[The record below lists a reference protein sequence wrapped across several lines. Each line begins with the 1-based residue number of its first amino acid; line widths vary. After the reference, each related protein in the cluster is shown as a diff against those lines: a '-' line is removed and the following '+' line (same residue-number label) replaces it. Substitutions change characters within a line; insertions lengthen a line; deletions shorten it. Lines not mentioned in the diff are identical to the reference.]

1 MFRQTCQSVRAD
13 QVESPGSLS
22 HSSPLNFI
30 GDWPIDNAMFR
41 SLIPRFADIP
51 EDAGDNAPLRLQ
63 HYGNRILALMLLL
76 LHAAFVWGQGEL
88 WGQAMVLAHYGAF
101 LLWQPFFSGQQ
112 RLPWHR
118 TLGVLLVGASLAGLN
133 NVWVASLWC
142 VILSGLLGAVA
153 VTLPTV
159 RERMGLWA
167 AVLYLLLLLFVW
179 LLPQGYGLPVRQI
192 SQVAFWRDSLLLLPL
207 AVLLF
212 PSPRLSRGGSAVDLL
227 YALMFVLIIG
237 VLALGSYVA
246 MHLRHSD
253 YAGSL
258 ALSMSTLVATLLI
271 FAWLWEPRGGTFG
284 LRDLFSRYVLS
295 LGLPLE
301 EWLKQLSDAA
311 EQQPEPDVFLRSAMA
326 GFTHLPWSTGVTWR
340 TPVTSGTL
348 GEQSRHATSFTHLE
362 VEVTFYTETTVNPAF
377 ALHLRLLTEIIGYFY
392 AAKTRERAMR
402 ANAYSQAIFETGS
415 RLTHDVKN
423 LLQSL
428 KTLCSA
434 AEHSRPEQAMSLQTL
449 MQRQLPQMAKRLE
462 ITLDKLKAPEK
473 ALDTNQIQARE
484 WWRVLKA
491 RYARE
496 ELRFVMDDPNATT
509 WLPQEL
515 FDSVA
520 DNLVQNALRKRV
532 GQPDVRVSVALE
544 TRRQLSLTVCDNG
557 ETVPEEVKDKLFHA
571 PVSTYDGLGI
581 GLYQAA
587 KQAAST
593 GYRLELTSNSDEE
606 VCFSLT
612 KDE

>member
-1 MFRQTCQSVRAD
+1 MSSAHAPISAASHEV
-13 QVESPGSLS
+13 SLDVG
-22 HSSPLNFI
+22 PV
-30 GDWPIDNAMFR
+30 
-41 SLIPRFADIP
+41 
-51 EDAGDNAPLRLQ
+51 RLQ

-76 LHAAFVWGQGEL
+76 LHAAFVWGQDEL
-88 WGQAMVLAHYGAF
+88 WGQAVVLAHYGVF

-118 TLGVLLVGASLAGLN
+118 TLGVLLVGVALAGLH
-133 NVWVASLWC
+133 NVWVATLWC
-142 VILSGLLGAVA
+142 VMLAGLLGAVA
-153 VTLPTV
+153 VTLPSV
-159 RERMGLWA
+159 RERLGLWA

-179 LLPQGYGLPVRQI
+179 LLPQGYGLPVRHI
-192 SQVAFWRDSLLLLPL
+192 SQVEFWRDSLLLLPL
-207 AVLLF
+207 AAVFF

-246 MHLRHSD
+246 MHLRQSD
-253 YAGSL
+253 YASSL
-258 ALSMSTLVATLLI
+258 LLSMSTLAATLLI
-271 FAWLWEPRGGTFG
+271 FAWLWEPRGGSSG
-284 LRDLFSRYVLS
+284 LRNMFSRYVLS

-311 EQQPEPDVFLRSAMA
+311 EQQPEPDIFLRDAMT

-340 TPVTSGTL
+340 TPASSGFL
-348 GEQSRHATSFTHLE
+348 GEQSKHAASFTHLE
-362 VEVTFYTETTVNPAF
+362 VEVTFYTESPVNPAF

-402 ANAYSQAIFETGS
+402 ANAYTQAIFETGS

-434 AEHSRPEQAMSLQTL
+434 AEHSRPEQAMSLQSL

-462 ITLDKLKAPEK
+462 ITLDKLKAPER

-496 ELRFVMDDPNATT
+496 NLRFTVDDVNATV

-520 DNLVQNALRKRV
+520 DNLVQNALRKCV
-532 GQPDVRVSVALE
+532 GQPDVSVSVDLK
-544 TRRQLSLTVCDNG
+544 TQPHPCLTVCDSG
-557 ETVPEEVKDKLFHA
+557 EAVPEEVKDKLFHA

-581 GLYQAA
+581 GLYQAT
-587 KQAAST
+587 KQAASQ
-593 GYRLELTSNSDEE
+593 GYRLELAVNREGE
-606 VCFSLT
+606 VCFSLM
-612 KDE
+612 KSE

>member
-1 MFRQTCQSVRAD
+1 MSSANTPFLS
-13 QVESPGSLS
+13 ESPQV
-22 HSSPLNFI
+22 I
-30 GDWPIDNAMFR
+30 TDM
-41 SLIPRFADIP
+41 
-51 EDAGDNAPLRLQ
+51 APLRLQ

-76 LHAAFVWGQGEL
+76 LHAAFVWGQDDL
-88 WGQAMVLAHYGAF
+88 WGQAVVLAHYGAF

-118 TLGVLLVGASLAGLN
+118 TLGVLLVGASLAGLH
-133 NVWVASLWC
+133 NVWVAALWC
-142 VILSGLLGAVA
+142 VMLAGLLGAVA
-153 VTLPTV
+153 VTLPSV
-159 RERMGLWA
+159 RERLGLWS

-179 LLPQGYGLPVRQI
+179 LLPQCYGLPVRQV
-192 SQVAFWRDSLLLLPL
+192 SQVVFWRDGLLLLPL
-207 AVLLF
+207 AAALF
-212 PSPRLSRGGSAVDLL
+212 PSPRLSRGGLAVDLL

-246 MHLRHSD
+246 MHLRQSD
-253 YAGSL
+253 YASSL
-258 ALSMSTLVATLLI
+258 LLSTSTLAATLLI
-271 FAWLWEPRGGTFG
+271 FAWLWQPRGGSSG
-284 LRDLFSRYVLS
+284 LRNLFSRYVLS

-340 TPVTSGTL
+340 TPDCNGSL
-348 GEQSRHATSFTHLE
+348 GQKSRYATSFTHLE
-362 VEVTFYTETTVNPAF
+362 VEVTFYTETQVNPAF

-402 ANAYSQAIFETGS
+402 ANAYTQAIFETGS

-434 AEHSRPEQAMSLQTL
+434 AEHSLPEQAMSLQSL

-484 WWRVLKA
+484 WWRILKA

-496 ELRFVMDDPNATT
+496 ELRFNMDEPNATV

-532 GQPDVRVSVALE
+532 GQPDVAVRVELE
-544 TRRQLSLTVCDNG
+544 TQPTPCLTVCDSG
-557 ETVPEEVKDKLFHA
+557 EAVPPEVKDKLFHA

-581 GLYQAA
+581 GLYQAT
-587 KQAAST
+587 KQAASL
-593 GYRLELTSNSDEE
+593 GYRLELSSNREGE
-606 VCFSLT
+606 VCFSLM
-612 KDE
+612 KGEA

>member
-1 MFRQTCQSVRAD
+1 MSIANTPHPI
-13 QVESPGSLS
+13 E
-22 HSSPLNFI
+22 PLDV
-30 GDWPIDNAMFR
+30 GAEM
-41 SLIPRFADIP
+41 
-51 EDAGDNAPLRLQ
+51 GPLRLQ
-63 HYGNRILALMLLL
+63 HYGNRILAVMLLL

-88 WGQAMVLAHYGAF
+88 WGQAVVLAHYGAF

-118 TLGVLLVGASLAGLN
+118 ALGVLLVGAALAGLH
-133 NVWVASLWC
+133 NVWVAALWS
-142 VILSGLLGAVA
+142 VMLAGLLGAVA
-153 VTLPTV
+153 VTLPSI
-159 RERMGLWA
+159 RERLGLWS

-179 LLPQGYGLPVRQI
+179 LLPQGYGLPVRQVG
-192 SQVAFWRDSLLLLPL
+192 QVAYWRDSLLLLPL
-207 AVLLF
+207 VVMLF

-227 YALMFVLIIG
+227 YALMFVLILG

-246 MHLRHSD
+246 MNLRQSD
-253 YAGSL
+253 YAESL
-258 ALSMSTLVATLLI
+258 LLSMGTLAATLLI
-271 FAWLWEPRGGTFG
+271 FAWLWEPRGGSSG
-284 LRDLFSRYVLS
+284 LRNLFSRYVLS

-311 EQQPEPDVFLRSAMA
+311 EQQPEPDVFLRGAMA
-326 GFTHLPWSTGVTWR
+326 GFTHLPWSTGVTWH
-340 TPVTSGTL
+340 TPASSGAL
-348 GEQSRHATSFTHLE
+348 GEKSRHATAFSHLE
-362 VEVTFYTETTVNPAF
+362 VEVTFYTKTPVNPAF

-496 ELRFVMDDPNATT
+496 ELRFTVDEVNATV

-532 GQPDVRVSVALE
+532 GQPDVAVSVDLE
-544 TRRQLSLTVCDNG
+544 THPFPCLTVCDSG
-557 ETVPEEVKDKLFHA
+557 EAVPAEVKDKLFHA

-581 GLYQAA
+581 GLYQAT
-587 KQAAST
+587 KQAASA
-593 GYRLELTSNSDEE
+593 GYRLELAHNRDGE
-606 VCFSLT
+606 VCFCLV
-612 KDE
+612 KGE

>member
-1 MFRQTCQSVRAD
+1 MLRALA
-13 QVESPGSLS
+13 SL
-22 HSSPLNFI
+22 LD
-30 GDWPIDNAMFR
+30 G
-41 SLIPRFADIP
+41 ADATRDVVP
-51 EDAGDNAPLRLQ
+51 QRLQ
-63 HYGNRILALMLLL
+63 HSGNRILALLLLL
-76 LHAAFVWGQGEL
+76 LHAAFVWGLGEL

-118 TLGVLLVGASLAGLN
+118 TLGVLLVGAALAGMN
-133 NVWVASLWC
+133 NVWVAALWC
-142 VILSGLLGAVA
+142 VMLAGLLGAVA
-153 VTLPTV
+153 VTLPSV
-159 RERMGLWA
+159 RERLGLWA

-179 LLPQGYGLPVRQI
+179 LLPQGYGLPVRQV
-192 SQVAFWRDSLLLLPL
+192 SQVALWRDSLLLLPL
-207 AVLLF
+207 LVVLL
-212 PSPRLSRGGSAVDLL
+212 PPPRISRGSSAVDLI

-246 MHLRHSD
+246 MHLRQSD

-271 FAWLWEPRGGTFG
+271 FAWLWEPRGGYSG

-340 TPVTSGTL
+340 TPVTRGELGTK
-348 GEQSRHATSFTHLE
+348 SRHATAFTHMD
-362 VEVTFYTETTVNPAF
+362 VEVTFYTETPVNPAF

-402 ANAYSQAIFETGS
+402 ANAYTQAIFETGS

-434 AEHSRPEQAMSLQTL
+434 AEHSRPEQALSLQTL

-462 ITLDKLKAPEK
+462 ITLDKLKSPEK
-473 ALDTNQIQARE
+473 AQDNNQIQARE
-484 WWRVLKA
+484 WWRILKS

-496 ELRFVMDDPNATT
+496 ALSFSMDNPDATV

-532 GQPDVRVSVALE
+532 GQPDVHIEVKLATQQHPR
-544 TRRQLSLTVCDNG
+544 LTVCDSG
-557 ETVPEEVKDKLFHA
+557 EAVPDEVMDKLFHA

-587 KQAAST
+587 KQAAGL
-593 GYRLELTSNSDEE
+593 GYRLELLGCEKGG
-606 VCFSLT
+606 VCFSLV
-612 KDE
+612 KI

>member
-1 MFRQTCQSVRAD
+1 MSSANLLNPGEP
-13 QVESPGSLS
+13 ESNGT
-22 HSSPLNFI
+22 
-30 GDWPIDNAMFR
+30 AM
-41 SLIPRFADIP
+41 
-51 EDAGDNAPLRLQ
+51 PLRLQ
-63 HYGNRILALMLLL
+63 HYGNPILAVMLLL
-76 LHAAFVWGQGEL
+76 LHAAFVWGQDEL

-118 TLGVLLVGASLAGLN
+118 TLGVLLVGVALAGLH

-142 VILSGLLGAVA
+142 VMLAGLLGAVA
-153 VTLPTV
+153 VTLPSV
-159 RERMGLWA
+159 RERMGLWV

-179 LLPQGYGLPVRQI
+179 LLPQGYGLPVRHAG
-192 SQVAFWRDSLLLLPL
+192 QVAIWRDSFLFLPL
-207 AVLLF
+207 LVALF
-212 PSPRLSRGGSAVDLL
+212 SSPRISRGGSAVDLL

-246 MHLRHSD
+246 MHLRQSD
-253 YAGSL
+253 YADSL
-258 ALSMSTLVATLLI
+258 LLSMSTLAVTLLI
-271 FAWLWEPRGGTFG
+271 FAWLWEPRGGSSG
-284 LRDLFSRYVLS
+284 LRNMFSRYVLS

-301 EWLKQLSDAA
+301 QWLKQLSDAA

-340 TPVTSGTL
+340 TPVSSGAL
-348 GEQSRHATSFTHLE
+348 GEKSKHAATFTHLE
-362 VEVTFYTETTVNPAF
+362 VEVTFYTETPVNPAF

-434 AEHSRPEQAMSLQTL
+434 AEHSHPEQAMSLQTL

-496 ELRFVMDDPNATT
+496 ELHYGIDDANATV

-520 DNLVQNALRKRV
+520 DNLIQNALRKRV
-532 GQPDVRVSVALE
+532 GQPDVAVRVELE
-544 TRRQLSLTVCDNG
+544 SQPHPCLTVCDSG
-557 ETVPEEVKDKLFHA
+557 EAVPPEVRDKLFHA
-571 PVSTYDGLGI
+571 PVSNYDGLGI
-581 GLYQAA
+581 GLYQAS
-587 KQAAST
+587 KQAASV
-593 GYRLELTSNSDEE
+593 GYRLELAGNRDGE
-606 VCFSLT
+606 VCFSLM
-612 KDE
+612 KGA

>member
-1 MFRQTCQSVRAD
+1 MSRA
-13 QVESPGSLS
+13 
-22 HSSPLNFI
+22 
-30 GDWPIDNAMFR
+30 NAPF
-41 SLIPRFADIP
+41 LAEPQKALV
-51 EDAGDNAPLRLQ
+51 DAGPVRLQ
-63 HYGNRILALMLLL
+63 HYGNRLLALMLLL
-76 LHAAFVWGQGEL
+76 LHAAFVWGQDEL
-88 WGQAMVLAHYGAF
+88 WGQAVVLAHYGVF

-118 TLGVLLVGASLAGLN
+118 TLGVLLVGVALAGLH
-133 NVWVASLWC
+133 NVWVATLWC
-142 VILSGLLGAVA
+142 VMLAGLLGAVA
-153 VTLPTV
+153 VTLPSM
-159 RERMGLWA
+159 RERLGLWS

-179 LLPQGYGLPVRQI
+179 LLPQGYGLPVRHI

-207 AVLLF
+207 VVVLF

-258 ALSMSTLVATLLI
+258 LLSMGTLAATLLI
-271 FAWLWEPRGGTFG
+271 FAWLWEPRGGSSG
-284 LRDLFSRYVLS
+284 LRNLFSRYVLS

-311 EQQPEPDVFLRSAMA
+311 EEQPEPDVFLRSAMA
-326 GFTHLPWSTGVTWR
+326 GFTHLPWSTGVTWH
-340 TPVTSGTL
+340 TPASSGSL
-348 GEQSRHATSFTHLE
+348 GEKSRYATSFTHLD
-362 VEVTFYTETTVNPAF
+362 VEVTFFTEATVNPAF

-402 ANAYSQAIFETGS
+402 ANAYTQAIFETGS

-434 AEHSRPEQAMSLQTL
+434 AEYSRPEQAMSLQTL

-496 ELRFVMDDPNATT
+496 VLRFRVDDANATA

-532 GQPDVRVSVALE
+532 GQPDVAISVELE
-544 TRRQLSLTVCDNG
+544 TQPYPRLTVCDSG
-557 ETVPEEVKDKLFHA
+557 EAVPPEVRDKLFHA

-581 GLYQAA
+581 GLYQAT
-587 KQAAST
+587 KQAASL
-593 GYRLELTSNSDEE
+593 GYRLELAGNRDGE
-606 VCFSLT
+606 VCFSLM
-612 KDE
+612 KGE

>member
-1 MFRQTCQSVRAD
+1 MSRANAPT
-13 QVESPGSLS
+13 STLS
-22 HSSPLNFI
+22 HEAP
-30 GDWPIDNAMFR
+30 
-41 SLIPRFADIP
+41 ADV
-51 EDAGDNAPLRLQ
+51 GSVRLQ

-76 LHAAFVWGQGEL
+76 LHAAFVWGQDEL
-88 WGQAMVLAHYGAF
+88 WGQAVVLAHYGVF

-112 RLPWHR
+112 RLAWHR
-118 TLGVLLVGASLAGLN
+118 TLGVLLVGVALAGLH
-133 NVWVASLWC
+133 NVWVATLWC
-142 VILSGLLGAVA
+142 VMLAGLLGAVA
-153 VTLPTV
+153 VTLPSM
-159 RERMGLWA
+159 RERLGLWA

-179 LLPQGYGLPVRQI
+179 LLPQGYGLPVRHI
-192 SQVAFWRDSLLLLPL
+192 SQIAFWRDSLLLLPL
-207 AVLLF
+207 AAVLF
-212 PSPRLSRGGSAVDLL
+212 PTPRISRGGSAVDLL

-246 MHLRHSD
+246 MHLRQSD
-253 YAGSL
+253 YASSL
-258 ALSMSTLVATLLI
+258 LLSMSTLAATLLI
-271 FAWLWEPRGGTFG
+271 FAWLWEPRGGSSG
-284 LRDLFSRYVLS
+284 LRNMFSRYVLS

-311 EQQPEPDVFLRSAMA
+311 EQQPEPDVFLRGAMT

-340 TPVTSGTL
+340 TPASSGSL
-348 GEQSRHATSFTHLE
+348 GEKSKHAASFTHLE
-362 VEVTFYTETTVNPAF
+362 VEVTFYTESSVNPAF

-462 ITLDKLKAPEK
+462 ITLDKLKAPER

-496 ELRFVMDDPNATT
+496 DVRFTVDDVNSTV

-520 DNLVQNALRKRV
+520 DNLVQNALRKCV
-532 GQPDVRVSVALE
+532 GHPDVSVSIDLE
-544 TRRQLSLTVCDNG
+544 TRPYPCLTVCDSG
-557 ETVPEEVKDKLFHA
+557 EAVPAEVQDKLFHA

-581 GLYQAA
+581 GLYQAT
-587 KQAAST
+587 KQAASQ
-593 GYRLELTSNSDEE
+593 GYRLELAVNHEGE
-606 VCFSLT
+606 VCFSLMKT
-612 KDE
+612 AE

>member
-1 MFRQTCQSVRAD
+1 MLSANAQILNETLED
-13 QVESPGSLS
+13 PGE
-22 HSSPLNFI
+22 
-30 GDWPIDNAMFR
+30 AM
-41 SLIPRFADIP
+41 PM
-51 EDAGDNAPLRLQ
+51 RLQ
-63 HYGNRILALMLLL
+63 HHGNRILAVLLLL
-76 LHAAFVWGQGEL
+76 LHASFVWGQDEL

-101 LLWQPFFSGQQ
+101 LLWQPFFSGHQ

-118 TLGVLLVGASLAGLN
+118 TLGVLLVGVALAGLH
-133 NVWVASLWC
+133 NVWVAALWC
-142 VILSGLLGAVA
+142 VMLAGLLGAVA
-153 VTLPTV
+153 VTLPSM
-159 RERMGLWA
+159 RERLGLWS

-179 LLPQGYGLPVRQI
+179 LLPQGYGLPVRHVSQI
-192 SQVAFWRDSLLLLPL
+192 AVWRDSLLIMPLLV
-207 AVLLF
+207 ALF
-212 PSPRLSRGGSAVDLL
+212 PSPRISRGGSAVDLL

-246 MHLRHSD
+246 MHLLQRD

-258 ALSMSTLVATLLI
+258 LLSMSILAATLLI
-271 FAWLWEPRGGTFG
+271 FAWLWEPRGGSSG
-284 LRDLFSRYVLS
+284 LRNMFSRYVLS

-326 GFTHLPWSTGVTWR
+326 GFTHLPWSTGVTWH
-340 TPVTSGTL
+340 TPISSGEL
-348 GEQSRHATSFTHLE
+348 GEKSRHAASFRHLE
-362 VEVTFYTETTVNPAF
+362 VEVTFYTETPVNPAF

-402 ANAYSQAIFETGS
+402 ANAYTQAIFETGS

-473 ALDTNQIQARE
+473 AIDTNQIQARE
-484 WWRVLKA
+484 WWRVLKS

-496 ELRFVMDDPNATT
+496 ELRYSIDDANATV

-520 DNLVQNALRKRV
+520 DNLVQNALRKCV
-532 GQPDVRVSVALE
+532 GHPDVEVRVELE
-544 TRRQLSLTVCDNG
+544 TQPYPCLTVCDSG
-557 ETVPEEVKDKLFHA
+557 EAVPPEVRDKLFHA
-571 PVSTYDGLGI
+571 PVSNYDGLGI
-581 GLYQAA
+581 GLYQAT
-587 KQAAST
+587 KQAASL
-593 GYRLELTSNSDEE
+593 GYRLELVGNRDGE
-606 VCFSLT
+606 VCFSLI
-612 KDE
+612 KSEG

>member
-1 MFRQTCQSVRAD
+1 MPSANTPLSNAI
-13 QVESPGSLS
+13 VEVP
-22 HSSPLNFI
+22 
-30 GDWPIDNAMFR
+30 D
-41 SLIPRFADIP
+41 
-51 EDAGDNAPLRLQ
+51 DAIPLRLQ
-63 HYGNRILALMLLL
+63 HYGNRILALLLLL
-76 LHAAFVWGQGEL
+76 LHAAFVWGQDAL

-101 LLWQPFFSGQQ
+101 LLWQPFFSGQE

-118 TLGVLLVGASLAGLN
+118 TMGVLLVGVALAGLH
-133 NVWVASLWC
+133 NVWAAALWC
-142 VILSGLLGAVA
+142 VMLAGLLGAVA
-153 VTLPTV
+153 VTLPSV
-159 RERMGLWA
+159 RERMGLWS

-179 LLPQGYGLPVRQI
+179 LLPQGYGLPVRQV
-192 SQVAFWRDSLLLLPL
+192 SQVAVWRDSLLLLPL
-207 AVLLF
+207 LVALF
-212 PSPRLSRGGSAVDLL
+212 PSPRISRGGSAVDLL

-237 VLALGSYVA
+237 VVALGSYVA
-246 MHLRHSD
+246 MHLRQSD

-258 ALSMSTLVATLLI
+258 LLSMSVLATTLLI
-271 FAWLWEPRGGTFG
+271 FAWLWEPRGGSSG
-284 LRDLFSRYVLS
+284 LRNMFSRYVLS

-340 TPVTSGTL
+340 TPVSSGSL
-348 GEQSRHATSFTHLE
+348 GEKSRHAASFIHLE
-362 VEVTFYTETTVNPAF
+362 VEVTFYTETPVNPAF

-402 ANAYSQAIFETGS
+402 ANAYTQAIFETGS

-496 ELRFVMDDPNATT
+496 ELGYDIDDANSTV

-532 GQPDVRVSVALE
+532 GQPDVSVRVELE
-544 TRRQLSLTVCDNG
+544 TEPYPCLTVCDSG
-557 ETVPEEVKDKLFHA
+557 EAVPPEVRDKLFHA
-571 PVSTYDGLGI
+571 PVSNYDGLGI
-581 GLYQAA
+581 GLYQAT
-587 KQAAST
+587 KQAASV
-593 GYRLELTSNSDEE
+593 GYRLELAGNRDGE
-606 VCFSLT
+606 VCFSLM
-612 KDE
+612 KGE